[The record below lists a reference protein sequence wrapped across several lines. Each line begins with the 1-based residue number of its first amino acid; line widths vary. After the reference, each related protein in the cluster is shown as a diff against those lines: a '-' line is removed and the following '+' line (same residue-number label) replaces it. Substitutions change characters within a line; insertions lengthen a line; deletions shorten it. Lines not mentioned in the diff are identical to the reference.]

1 MADKQENNRSSA
13 ITTGDITGTGIVV
26 GHSSSS
32 YVSQDEALSPVQL
45 EIVAKLEGVIRLLD
59 SDEALAEDPDE
70 VRDLVNDAK
79 EEAEKASPRWHIV
92 RSLLKGTA
100 ASLTSGSAL
109 TQIIANI
116 EKLVQHM
123 H

>member
-1 MADKQENNRSSA
+1 MADKRKNDRRSA

-32 YVSQDEALSPVQL
+32 YVSRDETLSPVHR
-45 EIVAKLEGVIRLLD
+45 EVVAKLEEFIRLLD
-59 SDEALAEDPDE
+59 FNEALAEDPDE

-79 EEAEKASPRWHIV
+79 EEAEKASPRWHVV

-100 ASLTSGSAL
+100 ASLTAGSAL

-116 EKLVQHM
+116 EKLIQHL